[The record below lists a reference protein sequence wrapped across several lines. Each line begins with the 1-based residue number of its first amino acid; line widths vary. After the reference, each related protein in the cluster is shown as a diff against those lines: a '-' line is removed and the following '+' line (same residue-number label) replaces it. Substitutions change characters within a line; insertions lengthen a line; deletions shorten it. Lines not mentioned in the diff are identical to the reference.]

1 MQCTNMTFKVL
12 AFYRKLWR
20 LKIILEQIK
29 LILDLVCR
37 RHFCTWRAYTRS
49 LSCENLKNTRL
60 NVFALSY
67 TTLILWPALEQST
80 GFFSFVWSH
89 TSLGSTVL
97 EIFVK
102 TGMLAILCLLHWKTV
117 RTRYT
122 HSLRSCV
129 ALGSIKKAPEGG
141 GWAYSQAGA
150 SVHGLVANIHGL
162 PEIFL

>member
-12 AFYRKLWR
+12 AFSRKLWR

-80 GFFSFVWSH
+80 GFFLFCLVTHKSRVYRSRDICKNWNAGY
-89 TSLGSTVL
+89 SL
-97 EIFVK
+97 F
-102 TGMLAILCLLHWKTV
+102 
-117 RTRYT
+117 
-122 HSLRSCV
+122 V
-129 ALGSIKKAPEGG
+129 ALKDSSYSLHALASLVRCARLNKKSPRRGRVGG
-141 GWAYSQAGA
+141 RIVKQ
-150 SVHGLVANIHGL
+150 VLVYTG
-162 PEIFL
+162 